1 MKEKGAAIL
10 ASTASARQTH
20 QYIQT
25 SIRPCIT
32 YAFSTGAFT
41 YEDITRLDAALC
53 RIMRTAYRIPMAT
66 PNALICL
73 KTEDGGMSL
82 QSLLVDYAQITAAS
96 LTMALNDAGPLGHST
111 RVLLSLQHRLTA

>member
-1 MKEKGAAIL
+1 MTLDLNWTQHVSRTLQTVKEKGAAIL
-10 ASTASARQTH
+10 SSVASARQTQ

-53 RIMRTAYRIPMAT
+53 RIMRAAYRVPMST
-66 PNALICL
+66 PNALICR
-73 KTEDGGMSL
+73 KTEDGGWACSP
-82 QSLLVDYAQITAAS
+82 SWS
-96 LTMALNDAGPLGHST
+96 TMPRSQQPP
-111 RVLLSLQHRLTA
+111 SPWP